1 MPTASLM
8 VEKAQ
13 NANSITFRIMS
24 CLIFPDDEHQFAEME
39 EMFPLNLGFLLLIS
53 PVAADVK
60 LVC

>member
-1 MPTASLM
+1 M

-39 EMFPLNLGFLLLIS
+39 DMFPLNLGFLLLIS